1 MVAHAEMTQRC
12 LDLSSCDL
20 WSRAWLWKIE
30 NADTSTRPCQLG
42 TFSSADLE
50 QAIHNLIAKINS
62 HIATA
67 FCLPFNRGGAPTPKA
82 SCDELIAIGKD
93 DRECCVLLKSTLQ
106 GLSKNPFA
114 QDMLD
119 ANDSAHPVWARPSIS
134 AHANTE

>member
-12 LDLSSCDL
+12 LDLSSCDS

-93 DRECCVLLKSTLQ
+93 DRECCVVEVDLAGVEQEPIRTRHVGRERLGPPRLGQAKHQ
-106 GLSKNPFA
+106 R
-114 QDMLD
+114 
-119 ANDSAHPVWARPSIS
+119 ARE
-134 AHANTE
+134 H